1 MGNKA
6 ESRKDDLRS
15 RLIDAAETLVAQR
28 GLSGLKARDV
38 TTAAGCA
45 LGGLYTA
52 FEDLDVLV
60 LHVNARTLARLG
72 AALRAAIPDTASAV
86 GVLQSLAQGYVRF
99 AKENPRLWTAIFA
112 HRLPEGRDIPDWHRQ
127 NHAVLIAEIV
137 QPIAALRPDLD
148 PDALRVR
155 AQTMFAAVHG
165 VVQLSMHGRYVGVP
179 DHLLAQEV
187 EALVTAMT
195 RAFDPAA

>member
-15 RLIDAAETLVAQR
+15 RLIDAAEALVAER

-72 AALRAAIPDTASAV
+72 AALRAAIPDAASAV

-127 NHAVLIAEIV
+127 YHAVLIAEIV
-137 QPIAALRPDLD
+137 QPIAALRPDLA
-148 PDALRVR
+148 PDALRIR

>member
-15 RLIDAAETLVAQR
+15 RLIDAAEALVAER

-72 AALRAAIPDTASAV
+72 AALRAAIPDAASAV
-86 GVLQSLAQGYVRF
+86 AVLQSLAQGYVRF

-137 QPIAALRPDLD
+137 QPIAALRPDLA

-195 RAFDPAA
+195 RAFDPPT